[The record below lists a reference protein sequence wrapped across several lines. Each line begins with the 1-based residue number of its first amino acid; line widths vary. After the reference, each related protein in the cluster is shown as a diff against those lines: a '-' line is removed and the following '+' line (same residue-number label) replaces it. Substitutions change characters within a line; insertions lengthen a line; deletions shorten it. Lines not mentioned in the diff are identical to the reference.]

1 MKHLGFLSLLMIWVV
16 SRTCLVGCKKPV
28 SINVGVVFTFDSVIG
43 RAAKPAM
50 ETANSDINESPT
62 ILNGNDFNLIMKDAN
77 CNAFLGSIE
86 AYQVIEQEA
95 VAIIGPQSSS
105 IAHMVSSIANSLQV
119 PLVLYAATDSSLSAK
134 QFPFFVRIVQ
144 SDSNQMNVMASLV
157 DFYGW
162 KEVIA
167 IYVDDDYGRNGIA
180 ALNDELDKRMVKS
193 FYRLPLPLHLKQ
205 SDIVALLK
213 ESKLLGPRVYI
224 VHVNPDPQLRI
235 FAAAE
240 MLQMMTSDYVWFAT
254 DWLSTTIDSFAPM
267 NRTALRVL
275 QGVVVPI
282 PNSEVYKQ
290 WGERHS

>member
-1 MKHLGFLSLLMIWVV
+1 
-16 SRTCLVGCKKPV
+16 
-28 SINVGVVFTFDSVIG
+28 
-43 RAAKPAM
+43 M
-50 ETANSDINESPT
+50 ETTNSDINESPM

-86 AYQVIEQEA
+86 AFQVIEQEA

-119 PLVLYAATDSSLSAK
+119 PLVLYATTDSSLSAK
-134 QFPFFVRIVQ
+134 QFSFFVWTVQ
-144 SDSNQMNVMASLV
+144 SDSNQMTVMASLV

-180 ALNDELDKRMVKS
+180 ALNNELDKQMVKS
-193 FYRLPLPLHLKQ
+193 FYRLPLPLYLKQ

-235 FAAAE
+235 FVAAE

-254 DWLSTTIDSFAPM
+254 DWISTTIDSFALM

-282 PNSEVYKQ
+282 PNP
-290 WGERHS
+290 

>member
-1 MKHLGFLSLLMIWVV
+1 
-16 SRTCLVGCKKPV
+16 
-28 SINVGVVFTFDSVIG
+28 
-43 RAAKPAM
+43 M
-50 ETANSDINESPT
+50 ETTNSDINESPT

-77 CNAFLGSIE
+77 CNVFLGSIE

-95 VAIIGPQSSS
+95 VAIIVFKFRSFC
-105 IAHMVSSIANSLQV
+105 M
-119 PLVLYAATDSSLSAK
+119 PLLYAAADSSLSAK
-134 QFPFFVRIVQ
+134 QFPFFVQTVQ

-180 ALNDELDKRMVKS
+180 ALNDELDKQMVKS

-254 DWLSTTIDSFAPM
+254 DWISTTIDSFAPM

-282 PNSEVYKQ
+282 PNSGVYKQ
-290 WGERHS
+290 WGKRHS

>member
-1 MKHLGFLSLLMIWVV
+1 
-16 SRTCLVGCKKPV
+16 
-28 SINVGVVFTFDSVIG
+28 
-43 RAAKPAM
+43 M

-62 ILNGNDFNLIMKDAN
+62 ILNGNDFNLIIKGAN
-77 CNAFLGSIE
+77 CNAFLDSIE

-95 VAIIGPQSSS
+95 VAIIVFKFRSFC
-105 IAHMVSSIANSLQV
+105 ML
-119 PLVLYAATDSSLSAK
+119 LLYAVTDLSLSAK
-134 QFPFFVRIVQ
+134 QFPFFVRTVQ

-167 IYVDDDYGRNGIA
+167 IYVDDDYGRNEIA

-193 FYRLPLPLHLKQ
+193 FYRLPFPLHFVQ

-213 ESKLLGPRVYI
+213 ESKLLGSRVYI
-224 VHVNPDPQLRI
+224 VH
-235 FAAAE
+235 
-240 MLQMMTSDYVWFAT
+240 MMTNDYVWFAT

-267 NRTALRVL
+267 NRTALRAL

-282 PNSEVYKQ
+282 PNP
-290 WGERHS
+290 